1 MTEIDRL
8 AWEVNTKEF
17 TKSKFPWAD
26 PFVVLCERYSRF
38 LRNGVRYKTVPWAN
52 LVEDINAK
60 YEADGQTITS
70 NTEMLMVTFAI
81 ERLKEIHDEES
92 RVRTKLEEIER
103 KLIASA
109 RESSSK
115 ALERLKADS
124 GMADVDDDDD
134 DGKENEGDKGAKD
147 PALSTSRG
155 GRPNGR
161 NNKQYLVDE
170 REFNEEFIP
179 KVRKLAKAL
188 LKDVQWVHDE
198 DSEEYKNMYATYD
211 NFLKVT
217 PQENAS
223 TKKISKYQKAS
234 L

>member
-26 PFVVLCERYSRF
+26 PFVVLCERYWRF
-38 LRNGVRYKTVPWAN
+38 YAERRSIQNRSVGELGGRYQREIRSGRADDHVEHGDAHGDVRYRTV
-52 LVEDINAK
+52 ER
-60 YEADGQTITS
+60 
-70 NTEMLMVTFAI
+70 NTRRRI
-81 ERLKEIHDEES
+81 ER
-92 RVRTKLEEIER
+92 RTKLEEIER

-147 PALSTSRG
+147 PALSTSRAG
-155 GRPNGR
+155 VPT
-161 NNKQYLVDE
+161 DE
-170 REFNEEFIP
+170 TT
-179 KVRKLAKAL
+179 
-188 LKDVQWVHDE
+188 
-198 DSEEYKNMYATYD
+198 S
-211 NFLKVT
+211 
-217 PQENAS
+217 S
-223 TKKISKYQKAS
+223 T
-234 L
+234 